1 LALSDEEEK
10 GMQAELKQLE
20 EKIHMLI
27 SRVRE
32 LENERDRLQAEIRKL
47 DSIRETAAI
56 RITGLLDKLEEPE

>member
-1 LALSDEEEK
+1 
-10 GMQAELKQLE
+10 MQAELKQLE